1 MKELLSVG
9 INEDGAI
16 MVQSSLPKE
25 DLKTLL
31 SELLENIDEGKTIDI
46 ESDDNDKPKYLA

>member
-16 MVQSSLPKE
+16 MVQSSLPKD

-31 SELLENIDEGKTIDI
+31 SELLENINEGKTIEI